1 MYPGIDYDGRV
12 SRLPLTAIVLLLVL
26 SSTAQAQKDSV
37 VAVGGTF
44 TYLVP
49 ASDQADLHSGVGV
62 TARLR
67 RGTGVGFVLG
77 FQWFS
82 ADVRTE
88 IDGQQVPLGAM
99 TIRPLMFGVSVG
111 RQFAKFAVGAGLV
124 GGWSFNSISQTPA
137 QQQAYRDAVGMPD
150 AEVSVATGWA
160 VRPSVTLWRE
170 LGRHFGAFVSAGYI
184 FNRPTVTTR
193 GAGGRWQNTV
203 NLDASILSFGVA
215 YGVF

>member
-1 MYPGIDYDGRV
+1 LYRGIGYDGRV
-12 SRLPLTAIVLLLVL
+12 SRSPLVAVVLLLVCG
-26 SSTAQAQKDSV
+26 SAAQAQKDSV
-37 VAVGGTF
+37 VAVGGTYTF
-44 TYLVP
+44 LIP
-49 ASDQADLHSGVGV
+49 ASDDADLHAGAGV

-82 ADVRTE
+82 ADVRTDV
-88 IDGQQVPLGAM
+88 DGLQVPLGAM
-99 TIRPLMFGVSVG
+99 TIRPLMLGVSVG

-150 AEVSVATGWA
+150 AEVRVTTGWA

-170 LGRHFGAFVSAGYI
+170 LGNHFGAFVSAGYI

-193 GAGGRWQNTV
+193 GAGGQWKNTV
-203 NLDASILSFGVA
+203 NLDASIVSFGVA